1 MKIRVKLLLV
11 LLSGVLFAASAFVT
25 VSDQPFTLE
34 QLRQLYS
41 QPTSQWPKPDVDPGI
56 QNFREL
62 GPRPDPKFPKD
73 NPYSEKKAELGKLL
87 FFDPRLSVSGQI
99 ACASCHEPQLGWGDG
114 KQVSLG
120 HDRQP
125 GKRNAMTLLNVWN
138 AEQLF
143 WDGRANSLE
152 HQMRFPLQDRVE
164 MNHELAQMEKN
175 LNKIKGY
182 QVLFKEV
189 FGKEKFTMQEI
200 AQALTTFERT
210 IVSRKSRFDR
220 FLEGKKNELTD
231 LEIKGL
237 HLFRTKARCIN
248 CHNGPLFT
256 DNQFHNVGL
265 TYYGRKYEDL
275 GRYHVTKRAE
285 DVGKFRTPSLRDVAY
300 SAPYFHNGLFPTLE
314 GALNMYNAGM
324 PNLQPKTDAEKA
336 DTLFP
341 KTSPHLKP
349 LGLTEEEKQ
358 AVLAFLGAISSVQ
371 QRIAQ
376 PELPQ

>member
-1 MKIRVKLLLV
+1 MMRTKIYLLLV
-11 LLSGVLFAASAFVT
+11 SVVVFAATAFVT
-25 VSDQPFTLE
+25 ASDQEFTLE
-34 QLRQLYS
+34 QLRKLYS
-41 QPTSQWPKPDVDPGI
+41 GPTSQWPKPEVDPDI
-56 QNFREL
+56 QNFQEL
-62 GPRPDPKFPKD
+62 GTRPDPKFPKE

-87 FFDPRLSVSGQI
+87 FFDPRLSSSGQI
-99 ACASCHEPQLGWGDG
+99 ACASCHEPQLGFADG

-125 GKRNAMTLLNVWN
+125 GKRNAMSLLNVWY

-152 HQMRFPLQDRVE
+152 HQLRFPIQDKLE
-164 MNHELAQMEKN
+164 MNNEIAQVAKR

-182 QVLFKEV
+182 RALFKEV
-189 FGKEKFTMQEI
+189 FGNEKFTEKEI
-200 AQALTTFERT
+200 AQALATFERT
-210 IVSRKSRFDR
+210 IVSRKTRFDR
-220 FLEGKKNELTD
+220 FIEGKENELTD
-231 LEIKGL
+231 QELKGL

-275 GRYHVTKRAE
+275 GRYNLTKRAE
-285 DVGKFRTPSLRDVAY
+285 DVGKFRTPSLRDVAAT
-300 SAPYFHNGLFPTLE
+300 APYFHNGLFPTLE
-314 GALNMYNAGM
+314 GTLNMYNVGM
-324 PNLQPKTDAEKA
+324 PNLKPKTEAEKA

-341 KTSPHLKP
+341 KTSHHLKP
-349 LGLTEEEKQ
+349 LGLTDEEKQ
-358 AVLAFLGAISSVQ
+358 AVIAFLGAITSVQ
-371 QRIAQ
+371 QRINQ

>member
-1 MKIRVKLLLV
+1 MRTKLYLLA
-11 LLSGVLFAASAFVT
+11 LSGVFFLGSAFVT
-25 VSDQPFTLE
+25 LTDQPFTLE

-41 QPTSQWPKPDVDPGI
+41 QPTSQWPKPDVDPDI
-56 QNFREL
+56 KNFQEL
-62 GPRPDPKFPKD
+62 GVRPDPKFPKD
-73 NPYSEKKAELGKLL
+73 NPYSEKKAELGKFL

-138 AEQLF
+138 NEHLF

-152 HQMRFPLQDRVE
+152 HQVRFPVQDRVE

-182 QVLFKEV
+182 QVLFKEA
-189 FGKEKFTMQEI
+189 FGKEKFTIQEI

-285 DVGKFRTPSLRDVAY
+285 DVGKFRTPSLRDVVY
-300 SAPYFHNGLFPTLE
+300 TAPYFHNGLFPTLD
-314 GALNMYNAGM
+314 GTLNMYNMGM
-324 PNLQPKTDAEKA
+324 PNLKPTTQAQKA

-341 KTSPHLKP
+341 KTSSHLKP
-349 LGLTEEEKQ
+349 LGLSEDEKQ
-358 AVLAFLGAISSVQ
+358 AVIAFLGAISSVQ
-371 QRIAQ
+371 QRINQ